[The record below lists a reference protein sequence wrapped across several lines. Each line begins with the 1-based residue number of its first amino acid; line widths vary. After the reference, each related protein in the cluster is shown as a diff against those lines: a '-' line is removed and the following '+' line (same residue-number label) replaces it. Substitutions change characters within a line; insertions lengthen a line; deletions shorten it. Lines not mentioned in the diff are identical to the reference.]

1 MVEYIEKQTE
11 QRQEMCQSQ
20 GVGVNSADGAHVL
33 VLETAGEASVVGGHE
48 KWDRSLLDVLDLTG

>member
-1 MVEYIEKQTE
+1 
-11 QRQEMCQSQ
+11 MCQSQ

-48 KWDRSLLDVLDLTG
+48 KWDRSLLDILDLTGYMDL